1 MGAKTHI
8 ISAEIEPQLKNA
20 VETVLNQQ
28 GMTISEAVNLLFR
41 HIAEHKSFPTELL
54 QIPNEETLQA
64 LNAEPTD
71 EVYHSATELFK
82 DVSAS

>member
-1 MGAKTHI
+1 MGTKTHV

-28 GMTISEAVNLLFR
+28 GMTISEAVTLLFR
-41 HIAEHKSFPTELL
+41 HIAEHKSFPTEL

-64 LNAEPTD
+64 LNAGPTD
-71 EVYHSATELFK
+71 DVYHSATELFK
-82 DVSAS
+82 DVAAS